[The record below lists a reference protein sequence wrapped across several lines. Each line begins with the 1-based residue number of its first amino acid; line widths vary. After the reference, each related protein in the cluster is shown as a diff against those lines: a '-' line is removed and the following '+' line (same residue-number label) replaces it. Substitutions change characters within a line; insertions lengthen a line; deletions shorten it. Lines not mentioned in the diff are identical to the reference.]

1 MEQNR
6 IDRLKDAV
14 RVGDIICYRP
24 NLVKI
29 LSIED
34 DGCWIKDC
42 YGLEQKIDW
51 EDIDQYNPKLV
62 DEEPVQSFA
71 GYLNNLF
78 KSAAL

>member
-1 MEQNR
+1 M
-6 IDRLKDAV
+6 
-14 RVGDIICYRP
+14 
-24 NLVKI
+24 KI
-29 LSIED
+29 LKVED
-34 DGCWIKDC
+34 DGCWIRDC

-62 DEEPVQSFA
+62 EEEPVQSFA